1 MSNSLASSPALPIT
15 RQVLWVLVYFNWIMG
30 AAILVL
36 LVLSANE
43 QWILSAFKLAPSPD
57 ADRLVMGLRVIA
69 ALGLACVPV
78 NRVIL
83 NRLLALVETVRDGNP
98 FVASNAQRLQAI
110 AWALLG
116 LQVVSMVIGAI
127 AKSVSMPAH
136 PLHLDAGFSLTG
148 WLAVLLTFLLARVF
162 AEGTRLR
169 DELEGTV

>member
-1 MSNSLASSPALPIT
+1 MSNSLASSPALPIA
-15 RQVLWVLVYFNWIMG
+15 RQVLWVLVFFNWLMG

-36 LVLSANE
+36 LALSPNE
-43 QWILSAFKLAPSPD
+43 SWILSAFKLTPSPD
-57 ADRLVMGLRVIA
+57 ADRLVTGLRVIA

-78 NRVIL
+78 NRAIL
-83 NRLLALVETVRDGNP
+83 NRLLALIETVREGNP
-98 FVASNAQRLQAI
+98 FVASNARRLQSI

-116 LQVVSMVIGAI
+116 LQVVSMAVGGI

-162 AEGTRLR
+162 AEGTRMR